1 MTALLKRRAHSKS
14 PLLIRATPLSLTKK
28 TTEHA
33 MGEKKL
39 KFVVDVEEGVQRI
52 SIQEH
57 SVTYTKMAVNA
68 FRTSERAQTDVGV
81 STVVIH
87 TDINQDL
94 KCRPQRVTLFLEN
107 ADDKLSR
114 KYHPCLGDGS

>member
-1 MTALLKRRAHSKS
+1 
-14 PLLIRATPLSLTKK
+14 
-28 TTEHA
+28 
-33 MGEKKL
+33 MGERKL

-94 KCRPQRVTLFLEN
+94 KCRPQRVTLFFEN

>member
-1 MTALLKRRAHSKS
+1 MTKI
-14 PLLIRATPLSLTKK
+14 PLHIAFQLVGAGHYDSTVETSSPLSLTKK

-33 MGEKKL
+33 MGERKL
-39 KFVVDVEEGVQRI
+39 KFVVDVEDGVQRI

-68 FRTSERAQTDVGV
+68 FRTSERAQTAVGV

-94 KCRPQRVTLFLEN
+94 KCRPQRVTLFLE
-107 ADDKLSR
+107 
-114 KYHPCLGDGS
+114 DGS